1 MNNHRVSVYTRAG
14 VIAHVQSTNGD
25 RWPPDVSETDANG
38 MAIPLVRIDVELEPT
53 AGEIAAGANDRPA
66 PRNAGA
72 LFREELEVVVGK
84 VRYRPGKGSGG
95 AISDR
100 AVAALPAQRR

>member
-53 AGEIAAGANDRPA
+53 ADEIAGGVNGRPA
-66 PRNAGA
+66 PRSAGN
-72 LFREELEVVVGK
+72 LFRKELEVSAGK
-84 VRYRPGKGSGG
+84 VRYRAGEGAGG
-95 AISDR
+95 AIVNR
-100 AVAALPAQRR
+100 AVAELPA